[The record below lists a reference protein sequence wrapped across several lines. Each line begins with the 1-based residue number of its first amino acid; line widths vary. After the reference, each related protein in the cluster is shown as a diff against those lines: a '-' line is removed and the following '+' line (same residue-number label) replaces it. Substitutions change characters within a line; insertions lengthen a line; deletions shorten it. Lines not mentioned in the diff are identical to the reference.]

1 VVTLIPFLSPRGFPS
16 LSMVAVQKHHGR
28 NLLRSNVFKDVIITS
43 LTVTKD
49 KEIHGKNTYEEG
61 PAESLPSTK
70 STL

>member
-1 VVTLIPFLSPRGFPS
+1 MVTLIPFLSPRGFPS

-43 LTVTKD
+43 LTITKD